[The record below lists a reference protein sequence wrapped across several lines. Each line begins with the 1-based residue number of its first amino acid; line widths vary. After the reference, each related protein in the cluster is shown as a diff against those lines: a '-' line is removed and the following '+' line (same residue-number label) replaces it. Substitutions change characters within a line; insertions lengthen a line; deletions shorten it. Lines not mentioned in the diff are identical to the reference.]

1 MMHPTLPTSYKKRFP
16 FRLGTTSYI
25 YPDGYEANV
34 RLLAPLFDEIE
45 LLMFEGRDPTF
56 LPSRKEIAVLC
67 QLGRDFGTRFNVH
80 LPYDVAPGDRE
91 ARKRRQAVETL
102 RRVIDLTAPL
112 APTTLT
118 LHLAL
123 EDNNRDPDALARWRD
138 RTGQSLS
145 QIVGP
150 DIPGR
155 SLSIENLDYPWAWLE
170 ELIAA
175 FDLSLCL
182 DIGHLLLAGEDLAA
196 TFESRRSRI
205 AMIHLHGVRGRRDHL
220 ALDRLPASDRV
231 AVAKVLV
238 RYSGSVSLEVFKF
251 DHLRSSLDALE
262 KIESSWKDQ
271 TL

>member
-1 MMHPTLPTSYKKRFP
+1 MHPTLPISYKKRFP

-34 RLLAPLFDEIE
+34 RLLAPFFDEIE
-45 LLMFEGRDPTF
+45 LLIFEGRNPTF
-56 LPSRKEIAVLC
+56 LPSREEIAALR

-91 ARKRRQAVETL
+91 DRVRRQAVETL

-112 APTTLT
+112 APTSLT

-123 EDNNRDPDALARWRD
+123 EDSDRDPDSLARWKD
-138 RTGQSLS
+138 RTGQSLN

-155 SLSIENLDYPWAWLE
+155 LLSIENLDYPWTWLG
-170 ELIAA
+170 ELIDA

-182 DIGHLLLAGEDLAA
+182 DIGHLLLSGEDLEA
-196 TFESRRSRI
+196 TFEGSCNRI
-205 AMIHLHGVRGRRDHL
+205 TLIHLHGVCGGRDHL
-220 ALDRLPASDRV
+220 ALDRLPASDKATV
-231 AVAKVLV
+231 ANMLGQY
-238 RYSGSVSLEVFKF
+238 RGSVSLEVFKF
-251 DHLRSSLDALE
+251 DYLRSSLDALME
-262 KIESSWKDQ
+262 IESSWKDQ